1 LIEFVVNVTSELSNI
16 IFDDSVGF
24 SSIIGGGGGVLYKN
38 PSEN

>member
-1 LIEFVVNVTSELSNI
+1 VTSELSNI

-24 SSIIGGGGGVLYKN
+24 SSIIGGGGVLYKN